1 MINSSLL
8 TNKKTLRINKIGF
21 GIQCLMLFII
31 LFDYHFFYLV
41 DYEVGIIAFIL
52 KFGTRFIIGM
62 LACFMAVCVY
72 LFHYKRIRSYGNYV
86 PLYCLSVFL
95 IFALFAFYTILIYPE
110 QKIADTFR
118 YGGKFLYPILAIGFL
133 YLFERDNGPKK
144 WLNILN
150 KLSFLWYLYIIMQS
164 IYYAATGNVLFDFRS
179 YFGEE
184 LNLREG
190 NLRVSL
196 GVFGNIILLYNL
208 VQVLG
213 GSDKKI
219 SLFSVVQVL
228 LGTYCLFFVQ
238 QTRVAI
244 LAIVICAVF
253 ILLFRGKTTFQKV
266 IKPLIVLVC
275 GIFLVTNDTIWE
287 FINSFSATGEQAGST
302 IARLYAWEYYFD
314 IFLKNPLFGFA
325 WPGDESYSLIAHGVK
340 GTAYISDVGFIGM
353 IAELGIFSIP
363 FYVVPLGRMTYILY
377 KMGWKNCLQNHM
389 FLVVLLLYLIG
400 TSITLIVTDAER
412 GLAFP
417 FIIAL
422 FEYQYKKHKIKL
434 KIEHN

>member
-41 DYEVGIIAFIL
+41 NYDVGIIALFL
-52 KFGTRFIIGM
+52 KFGNQLIIGM

-72 LFHYKRIRSYGNYV
+72 LFHYKRIRVYGNYV

-95 IFALFAFYTILIYPE
+95 IFALFAFYTILTYPE

-133 YLFERDNGPKK
+133 YLFERDKGPKK
-144 WLNILN
+144 WINILN
-150 KLSFLWYLYIIMQS
+150 KLVFLWYLYVIIQS
-164 IYYAATGNVLFDFRS
+164 FYYKVTGNLLFDFRS

-184 LNLREG
+184 LNLREE
-190 NLRVSL
+190 NLRVGPGS
-196 GVFGNIILLYNL
+196 FGNIMLLYNL

-213 GSDKKI
+213 CSDKKI
-219 SLFSVVQVL
+219 SLFSVLQVL
-228 LGTYCLFFVQ
+228 LGAYCLFFVQ

-244 LAIVICAVF
+244 LIIVICAVF

-275 GIFLVTNDTIWE
+275 GIFLVTNDTVWE

-302 IARLYAWEYYFD
+302 IARLYAWGYYFD
-314 IFLKNPLFGFA
+314 QFLQNPLFGFA
-325 WPGDESYSLIAHGVK
+325 WS
-340 GTAYISDVGFIGM
+340 
-353 IAELGIFSIP
+353 
-363 FYVVPLGRMTYILY
+363 
-377 KMGWKNCLQNHM
+377 
-389 FLVVLLLYLIG
+389 
-400 TSITLIVTDAER
+400 
-412 GLAFP
+412 
-417 FIIAL
+417 
-422 FEYQYKKHKIKL
+422 
-434 KIEHN
+434 

>member
-1 MINSSLL
+1 MINSNLL

-41 DYEVGIIAFIL
+41 NYDVGIISLFL
-52 KFGTRFIIGM
+52 KFGNQLIIGM

-72 LFHYKRIRSYGNYV
+72 LFHYKRIRVYGNYV

-95 IFALFAFYTILIYPE
+95 IFALFAFYTILTYPE

-133 YLFERDNGPKK
+133 YLFERDKGPKK

-150 KLSFLWYLYIIMQS
+150 KLVFLWYLYVIIQS
-164 IYYAATGNVLFDFRS
+164 FYYKVTGNLLFDFRS

-184 LNLREG
+184 LNLREE
-190 NLRVSL
+190 NLRVGPGS
-196 GVFGNIILLYNL
+196 FGNIMLLYNL

-213 GSDKKI
+213 CSDKKI
-219 SLFSVVQVL
+219 SLFSVLQVL
-228 LGTYCLFFVQ
+228 LGAYCLFFVQ

-244 LAIVICAVF
+244 LIIVICAVF

-275 GIFLVTNDTIWE
+275 GIFLVTNDTVWE

-314 IFLKNPLFGFA
+314 QFLQNPLFGFA
-325 WPGDESYSLIAHGVK
+325 WPGDEAYFSIAHGAQ
-340 GTAYISDVGFIGM
+340 GSAYISDVGFVGL
-353 IAELGIFSIP
+353 IAELGIFAIP
-363 FYVVPLGRMTYILY
+363 FYVAPLIRMVYILS
-377 KMGWKNCLQNHM
+377 KIGWKNALKEYM
-389 FLVVLLLYLIG
+389 FLVVLLLYLLG
-400 TSITLIVTDAER
+400 TSITLLITTAKS
-412 GLAFP
+412 GIGFP

-422 FEYQYKKHKIKL
+422 FEYEYAKMKKLNRGKV
-434 KIEHN
+434 